1 MKKLLYIFLGLSLIF
16 ACSDDSDNDGN
27 EPCPSEPTLQTNP
40 ATEIQYSEMIMAAAT
55 FNGEITNN
63 PIGPNCE
70 TLSITSQGF
79 AYANH
84 TLPTI
89 DDESISASGQN
100 ISASVSNLN
109 HSETY
114 YVRTYLTNSL
124 GTFYGNEVSFNVPGA
139 DPVVYLAENGVTI
152 KAADWAELG
161 MSGEVNGIT
170 YTIVD
175 RSTLIEQANNGGD
188 LSKLCTSM
196 IEDLSNIFQTDIGDY
211 YIDVSSWDVSNVTS
225 LQNLFKVQTAFN
237 SDLSNWDVSN
247 VTDMRLLFGY
257 AYNFNSDLS
266 NWDVSSVTDM
276 SGMFTGAI
284 SFNQDLSGWDV
295 SNVTD
300 MAGMF
305 SSSSGF
311 NQDLSGWDVSNVAD
325 CLDFCR
331 GTTFAW
337 ALPKPSFQNCGN
349 QGCNDYDCE
358 PSDGQWTVIMYD
370 SFGDGWQLSD
380 FGGVDGSGSLSDD
393 DQTQGLTVTFPN
405 GNSTNGTSFALCSY
419 SDFNFYCSPGASVW
433 SETINLYP
441 SMDEPIWYFP
451 GDYYGEIGLEIIAPN
466 GGIAYSTL
474 TYDGG
479 TVVDY
484 GYGTIEEGVL
494 NVCWE

>member
-16 ACSDDSDNDGN
+16 ACSDDGDNDSN

-40 ATEIQYSEMIMAAAT
+40 ATEIQHSEMIMAAAT
-55 FNGEITNN
+55 FNGEIINS

-70 TLSITSQGF
+70 TLSITTQGF

-84 TLPTI
+84 TFPTI

-139 DPVVYLAENGVTI
+139 DPVVYLADNGITI
-152 KAADWAELG
+152 KAADWTELG

-175 RSTLIEQANNGGD
+175 RPTLIEQANNGGD
-188 LSKLCTSM
+188 LSKLCISM
-196 IEDLSNIFQTDIGDY
+196 IEDLSNIFLTVDIATF
-211 YIDVSSWDVSNVTS
+211 DVSSWDVSNVTS
-225 LQNLFKVQTAFN
+225 LQNLFYNQGDFN

-247 VTDMRLLFGY
+247 VTNMRDLFGY
-257 AYNFNSDLS
+257 SYNFNSDLS
-266 NWDVSSVTDM
+266 NWDVSNVSDM
-276 SGMFTGAI
+276 AGMFYATSFNQDLSGWDVSNVSDMAGMFYST

-300 MAGMF
+300 C
-305 SSSSGF
+305 
-311 NQDLSGWDVSNVAD
+311 QY
-325 CLDFCR
+325 FC
-331 GTTFAW
+331 GNTANWT
-337 ALPKPSFQNCGN
+337 LPKPSFQSCGN
-349 QGCNDYDCE
+349 QGCTNYDCGE
-358 PSDGQWTVIMYD
+358 FIQGTWTIIMYD
-370 SFGDGWQLSD
+370 GFGDGWQLSD
-380 FGGVDGSGSLSDD
+380 FGGVDGSGNLSGD
-393 DQTQGLTVTFPN
+393 DQTQGLPISSGGT
-405 GNSTNGTSFALCSY
+405 STSFAMCSNY
-419 SDFNFYCSPGASVW
+419 SDFNFDYCSQGYPLAAGGSFAEV
-433 SETINLYP
+433 TINLYTP
-441 SMDEPIWYFP
+441 VVWYFP
-451 GDYYGEIGLEIIAPN
+451 GDYYGEIGLHIIAPN

-479 TVVDY
+479 TIVDY

>member
-1 MKKLLYIFLGLSLIF
+1 MFG
-16 ACSDDSDNDGN
+16 CSDDGDSDSS

-40 ATEIQYSEMIMAAAT
+40 ATEIQHSEMIMAAAT
-55 FNGEITNN
+55 FNGKITNN

-114 YVRTYLTNSL
+114 YVRTYLTNYL
-124 GTFYGNEVSFNVPGA
+124 GTFYGNEVTFNVPGA
-139 DPVVYLAENGVTI
+139 DPVVYLADNGVTI

-196 IEDLSNIFQTDIGDY
+196 IEDLSNVFTADIATFDA
-211 YIDVSSWDVSNVTS
+211 SSWDVSNVTS
-225 LQNLFKVQTAFN
+225 LQKLFYNQGSFN

-247 VTDMRLLFGY
+247 VTDMRSLFLN
-257 AYNFNSDLS
+257 AYNFNSDLGSWDVS
-266 NWDVSSVTDM
+266 NVTDMRSLFLNAYNFNSDLGSWDVSSVSDM
-276 SGMFTGAI
+276 AGMFYSSI
-284 SFNQDLSGWDV
+284 VFNQDLSGWDV

-300 MAGMF
+300 C
-305 SSSSGF
+305 
-311 NQDLSGWDVSNVAD
+311 Q
-325 CLDFCR
+325 DFCR
-331 GTTFAW
+331 NTAW
-337 ALPKPSFQNCGN
+337 TLPKPSFQSCGN
-349 QGCNDYDCE
+349 QGCTNYDCGE
-358 PSDGQWTVIMYD
+358 FIQGTWTIIMYD
-370 SFGDGWQLSD
+370 SYGDGWQLSD
-380 FGGVDGSGSLSDD
+380 FGGVDGSGNLNGD
-393 DQTQGLTVTFPN
+393 DQTQGLTISDGGT
-405 GNSTNGTSFALCSY
+405 STSFAMCSDY
-419 SDFNFYCSPGASVW
+419 SDFNFNYCSQAYPLAEGGSAA
-433 SETINLYP
+433 EIAINLYYP
-441 SMDEPIWYFP
+441 VIWYFP
-451 GDYYGEIGLEIIAPN
+451 GDYFGEIGLHIIAPN

-479 TVVDY
+479 VVDY